1 MASRSPVRA
10 YCQATYGEGRWR
22 WVIHVNDDH
31 HSVVVAQSIATFPT
45 EHDANRDATA
55 RMTQLLAGE
64 LASSRYNQAKHDA
77 NTHQAA
83 RTPA

>member
-10 YCQATYGEGRWR
+10 YCQSTYAEGRWR
-22 WVIHVNDDH
+22 WIVIVNDDH
-31 HSVVVAQSIATFPT
+31 HSVVIAQSTATFPT
-45 EHDANRDATA
+45 EHDANSDATA

-77 NTHQAA
+77 NKRQAV
-83 RTPA
+83 RT